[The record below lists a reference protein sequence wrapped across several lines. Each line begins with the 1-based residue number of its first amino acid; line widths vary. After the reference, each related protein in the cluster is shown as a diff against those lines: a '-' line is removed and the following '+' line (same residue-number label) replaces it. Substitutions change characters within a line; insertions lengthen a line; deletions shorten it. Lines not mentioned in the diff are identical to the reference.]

1 MHGITDDLSVLDG
14 PSFVGQLR
22 GADKSMR
29 RACGKHEARRCT
41 AWMERD
47 RTRRTCIAIEH
58 VNEAQ

>member
-29 RACGKHEARRCT
+29 EARG
-41 AWMERD
+41 EEVHSLD
-47 RTRRTCIAIEH
+47 GEG
-58 VNEAQ
+58 